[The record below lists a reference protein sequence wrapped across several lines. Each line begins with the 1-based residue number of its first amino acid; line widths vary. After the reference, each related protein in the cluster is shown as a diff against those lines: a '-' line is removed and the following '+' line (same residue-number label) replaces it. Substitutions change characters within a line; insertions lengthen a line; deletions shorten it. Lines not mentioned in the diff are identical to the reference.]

1 MLSFCLWVTVFPFLG
16 TVYPLQIRQKM
27 AKVCSNENPC
37 AANSSEVA
45 AIFFKFMT
53 ASFYTR
59 LQKYLSMQRQKK
71 LYKGGRLLN
80 MVFNIQFVSHKLLI
94 FTSFYTEIYS
104 HTNEWNDYLCLEVCY
119 GQKKMVRIEA
129 GWYKKY
135 QRKGSFVFS

>member
-1 MLSFCLWVTVFPFLG
+1 
-16 TVYPLQIRQKM
+16 M

-59 LQKYLSMQRQKK
+59 FQKYLSMQRQKK

-94 FTSFYTEIYS
+94 FTAFTQKYILMQM
-104 HTNEWNDYLCLEVCY
+104 NEMITYALRFVMGRKKWLE
-119 GQKKMVRIEA
+119 
-129 GWYKKY
+129 
-135 QRKGSFVFS
+135 